1 VTTTPSWLETAA
13 KLDALAGDKVSLSA
27 VRAAAEKA
35 VGETTELSAEAPK
48 PAPRPEAATAVPAAR
63 MRVVEPPVVKIPAP
77 AAATAEEVDL
87 AWHGY
92 SAAALVPSTIA
103 LAAAT
108 VSAFVILRPLVPA
121 IVVHEAADAPLAAL
135 WILQAIRA
143 GYRLVA
149 YSYRLTTRRLLR
161 SRGRLYPM
169 EEPLELVT
177 LGTAMA
183 NQSLLGKLFDIGMVR
198 VFREDGSAAAELP
211 GVRRPKVLA
220 ARIEEAATAARG
232 ANISMARLPAAAI
245 SAASPRQTLSEPQ

>member
-1 VTTTPSWLETAA
+1 
-13 KLDALAGDKVSLSA
+13 
-27 VRAAAEKA
+27 
-35 VGETTELSAEAPK
+35 
-48 PAPRPEAATAVPAAR
+48 
-63 MRVVEPPVVKIPAP
+63 VE
-77 AAATAEEVDL
+77 L

-103 LAAAT
+103 LAAVT
-108 VSAFVILRPLVPA
+108 VSAFVLLRPLAPA

-135 WILQAIRA
+135 WILQGVRA

-161 SRGRLYPM
+161 SRGRLYPW

-177 LGTAMA
+177 VGTAMA
-183 NQSLLGKLFDIGMVR
+183 IQTLMSKLFDIGIVQ
-198 VFREDGSAAAELP
+198 VFREDGTVAAELP

-232 ANISMARLPAAAI
+232 ANISTARLPAAAI
-245 SAASPRQTLSEPQ
+245 SAASPRQTLSAPR